1 MILWVGNPTN
11 KSGRDV
17 PYFEFF
23 TFIINI
29 GKILWICFMKKPHI
43 PVILIF
49 FLGISIFFTSCSSS
63 RKIRNQNI
71 QQVVNTAKSF
81 HGTPYRYGGVNRSG
95 MDCSALVYLSFR
107 SVGVTLPRTTGEQS
121 KIGKKVTKRK
131 LKKGDVVFF
140 ATGNRRRK
148 VTHAGIV
155 TQRSGGNVQFIHAST
170 SLGVTEDNVFSNYWS
185 RRFIRARRVF

>member
-1 MILWVGNPTN
+1 LDFESFSFIL
-11 KSGRDV
+11 
-17 PYFEFF
+17 
-23 TFIINI
+23 NI
-29 GKILWICFMKKPHI
+29 ENNFKVFVFMKQLPI
-43 PVILIF
+43 SVILMF
-49 FLGISIFFTSCSSS
+49 FLGITTFFSSCSSS

-71 QQVVNTAKSF
+71 QQVVTTAKSY

-107 SVGVTLPRTTGEQS
+107 SVGVTLPRTTDEQS
-121 KIGKKVTKRK
+121 KIGKKVPKRK

-170 SLGVTEDNVFSNYWS
+170 SLGVTEDNVFSNYWA